1 MGMVTMSIQEGLNEL
16 STLEKRIT
24 KALTRR
30 IHFGAVVI
38 GRKAVNGY
46 SNNEEF
52 EKDVKSTYDSAR
64 ALIKRRTLI
73 KRAIVKK
80 NAEVEVTIGGQTM
93 TLAEAIERK
102 NSIHFE
108 EQLLHEME
116 RQFTQLMNDLAEKK
130 EYYRDRLDDHLTRS
144 VGKENKEKLNINED
158 DPMLKF
164 FRDENEPNFIDPINL
179 RKEIDELDL
188 SISMFKE
195 KVDNVLTAA
204 NVKNDIEFDD
214 TSVEDLSH
222 D

>member
-1 MGMVTMSIQEGLNEL
+1 MVTMSIQEGLNEL